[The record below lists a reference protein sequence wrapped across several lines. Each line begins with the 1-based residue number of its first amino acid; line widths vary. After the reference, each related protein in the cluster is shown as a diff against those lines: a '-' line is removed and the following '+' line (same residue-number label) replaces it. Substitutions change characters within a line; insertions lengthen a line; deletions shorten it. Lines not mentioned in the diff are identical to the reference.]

1 MLLLACCVAVGLGK
15 AGLYATCALVVAL
28 CLRID
33 LSSMSHELSW
43 CVAVSVC
50 GRRDFMRCSGSST
63 SHHRFSGPALSI
75 VGELQQAR
83 AADQGVIAMLG
94 GHRMPGL
101 LKLLLA

>member
-43 CVAVSVC
+43 CVQSVYVVEEISC
-50 GRRDFMRCSGSST
+50 VVLALQPPITGS
-63 SHHRFSGPALSI
+63 RALRSALWANSSKP
-75 VGELQQAR
+75 EPQTR
-83 AADQGVIAMLG
+83 E
-94 GHRMPGL
+94 
-101 LKLLLA
+101 LLLCLVGTECQVS